1 MTRDRKIVYSVSALI
16 FAALLS
22 CLFIPGEASSKITA
36 ACVLA
41 PACFATVYFIKKRAT
56 PSINKRT
63 VLLIL
68 AVSALLYVVLLYLS
82 GLKFGFLRSREL
94 TAYTLFKIVLPTILI
109 IVSTEIIRCVILAQR
124 LKIATLLVY
133 LSGICADVLIYSR
146 LVGAQRFT
154 EFMEVFALYL
164 LPGVTANLFYNY
176 IAKRYGFLPNTAF
189 RLITAV
195 YAHFLPVIPAV
206 PDALLA
212 FVKILLPLVLLV
224 FIDVLFEK
232 KKRFATKRKRKIR
245 YAVYGTLL
253 ALMASL
259 VMIISCQFKY
269 GMLVIAT
276 ESMTGEINKGDA
288 VLYES
293 ADADDT
299 FSVGD
304 VIVFKRSNAKIVHRI
319 IEVEKIN
326 GTTRY
331 YTKGDANESA
341 DYGYVTRGEIVGKVK
356 YRLVYL
362 GYPTLWLRELFD
374 KKGS

>member
-94 TAYTLFKIVLPTILI
+94 SAYPVFKIVLPTVLI
-109 IVSTEIIRCVILAQR
+109 IVSTEIIRFVILAQR

-232 KKRFATKRKRKIR
+232 KKRFATRRKRKIR
-245 YAVYGTLL
+245 YVVYGTLL

-331 YTKGDANESA
+331 YTKGDANEGA